1 MKWLLVGAL
10 AVLVASVFTLSSLES
25 SKEAYKA
32 TAPDDGV
39 VIYGHRVTASG
50 EFTLVTSK

>member
-10 AVLVASVFTLSSLES
+10 AVLVASAFTLSSLED

-50 EFTLVTSK
+50 EFALVTSK

>member
-1 MKWLLVGAL
+1 MKWVTAGAL
-10 AVLVASVFTLSSLES
+10 AVLVASVFTLSSLED

-39 VIYGHRVTASG
+39 VIYGHRVAASG